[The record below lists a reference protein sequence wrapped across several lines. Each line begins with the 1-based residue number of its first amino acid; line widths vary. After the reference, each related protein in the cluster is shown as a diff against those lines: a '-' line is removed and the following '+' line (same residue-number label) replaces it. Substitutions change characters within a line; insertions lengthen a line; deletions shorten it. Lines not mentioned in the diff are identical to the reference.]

1 MAAMD
6 EKSALAIAA
15 VRAVEVTDRARSLW
29 TDEDR
34 AWASRAAAQVVG
46 AAAPPATFVA
56 RRAQLAFERLSERTK
71 LLPRVVRAWQ
81 WRPWVGVLIVVLAF
95 VLGVAVDRIGG
106 AQRVNVLA
114 PPVLVLLAW
123 NLAVYLALAAGF
135 VVRYGEAS
143 AMGPLR
149 RAVAWLA
156 GRRPGAHHARHG
168 TDDPVPAALAE
179 LARQWTA
186 QAAPLYA
193 ARAARILHLA
203 AAALA
208 LGLLAGLY
216 LRGIAFE
223 YRATW
228 ESTFLDGATVRT
240 LLAVAYAPGAWV
252 TAIPVPELAQIEAM
266 RAPASVNAAPW
277 LHLIAGTLVV
287 IVIAPRL
294 LLALVNGGLERYRA
308 AHLAPALD
316 EPYFRRLL
324 RGLHDAPAPVIV
336 IPYSFTPEAS
346 AQANLE
352 ALLVRALG
360 GNATVSVAAPV
371 AYGAEDTF
379 VHAMSPG
386 DHVVGLFNLAATP
399 EDETHGAF
407 LAGLARQGPGAET
420 PLVVLDEAAWRM
432 RNGDDPERLEA
443 RRKLWR
449 TLCADHRCAPLF
461 VDLAAP
467 DFAAAERALDAALA
481 EHAR

>member
-1 MAAMD
+1 
-6 EKSALAIAA
+6 
-15 VRAVEVTDRARSLW
+15 
-29 TDEDR
+29 
-34 AWASRAAAQVVG
+34 
-46 AAAPPATFVA
+46 
-56 RRAQLAFERLSERTK
+56 
-71 LLPRVVRAWQ
+71 
-81 WRPWVGVLIVVLAF
+81 
-95 VLGVAVDRIGG
+95 
-106 AQRVNVLA
+106 
-114 PPVLVLLAW
+114 
-123 NLAVYLALAAGF
+123 
-135 VVRYGEAS
+135 
-143 AMGPLR
+143 
-149 RAVAWLA
+149 
-156 GRRPGAHHARHG
+156 
-168 TDDPVPAALAE
+168 
-179 LARQWTA
+179 
-186 QAAPLYA
+186 
-193 ARAARILHLA
+193 
-203 AAALA
+203 
-208 LGLLAGLY
+208 
-216 LRGIAFE
+216 
-223 YRATW
+223 
-228 ESTFLDGATVRT
+228 
-240 LLAVAYAPGAWV
+240 
-252 TAIPVPELAQIEAM
+252 
-266 RAPASVNAAPW
+266 VNAAPW
-277 LHLIAGTLVV
+277 LHLIAGTLLVV
-287 IVIAPRL
+287 AIAPRL

-316 EPYFRRLL
+316 EPYYRRLL